1 MKYFKLPDLGEGL
14 AEAEI
19 VEWHV
24 REGEQVEADQLLLSV
39 ETAKALVDVPS
50 PVAGTIAKLFG
61 QPGDL
66 VHIGE
71 PLVEFRERQSD
82 DGTVVGQ
89 VSSEQLVMPE
99 SFSVAEQA
107 VTPVP
112 GEEEQTQVQALPSV
126 RQLAQRLEV
135 DLTQVQGSGPG
146 GTVSADD
153 VERAFAR
160 QPHFHGEILK
170 GARRAMVKAMAD
182 AHRIV
187 VPVSLSDEADLRH
200 WPADED
206 VTVRLIKA
214 IGFACSQEPA
224 LNVWFDGDS
233 LSRRLFDEVNV
244 AIAVDSKHGLYV
256 PVIQNV
262 VGRSDADLRQGL
274 DRMIADVRAR
284 AVPREML
291 QGATITLT
299 NYGAIAG
306 LYATPMVT
314 PPQVAIV
321 GAGRIVERLV
331 QEGGEL
337 RTARMLPLSLTFD
350 HRACTGGEAARFMKA
365 MILALEHPEKATA
378 D

>member
-1 MKYFKLPDLGEGL
+1 MKFFKLPDLGEGL

-24 REGEQVEADQLLLSV
+24 QEGEQVAVDQLLLSV

-50 PVAGTIAKLFG
+50 PVAATVVKLFG
-61 QPGDL
+61 RPGDL

-71 PLVEFRERQSD
+71 PLVEFSERHD

-89 VSSEQLVMPE
+89 VSEEPLVMPE
-99 SFSVAEQA
+99 SFSLAEQESITEDGA
-107 VTPVP
+107 QAGVR
-112 GEEEQTQVQALPSV
+112 ALPSV
-126 RQLAQRLEV
+126 RQLAQKLGV
-135 DLTQVQGSGPG
+135 DLNQVQGSGPG
-146 GTVSADD
+146 GSVSADD

-160 QPHFHGEILK
+160 QPHFEGEILK
-170 GARRAMVKAMAD
+170 GARRAMAQAMA
-182 AHRIV
+182 AAQRVV
-187 VPVSLSDEADLRH
+187 VPVSLCDEADLQH
-200 WPADED
+200 WQAEQD
-206 VTVRLIKA
+206 VTVRLIQA
-214 IGFACSQEPA
+214 IGYACGQEPA

-244 AIAVDSKHGLYV
+244 GIAVDTAHGLYV
-256 PVIQNV
+256 PVIQDV
-262 VGRSDADLRQGL
+262 VGRSAADLRQGL
-274 DRMIADVRAR
+274 DRMIADVSAR

-306 LYATPMVT
+306 LYATPMVS

-331 QEGGEL
+331 QQGGEL

-350 HRACTGGEAARFMKA
+350 HRACTGGEAARFMRA
-365 MILALEHPEKATA
+365 LVTALESPDAA
-378 D
+378 GS